1 MGKIKTFSQ
10 FESFSGRL
18 DEELTP
24 ALRNKAAD
32 IAYHK
37 ADASKD
43 PITRKKRLNQ
53 AYALSA
59 FPPHVNS
66 LAKKAA
72 DMVAKDIIGEHY
84 DASSVKYSL
93 SKGDFRDQTNSARFS
108 VSVPLASLS
117 DPGRTAP
124 TKAAKYVQLLVIEYR
139 MGDVLV
145 DGGVDKLRD
154 STIRV
159 LSRLAEEV
167 QKDLDLTS

>member
-32 IAYHK
+32 IAYQK

-43 PITRKKRLNQ
+43 PITRRKRLNQ
-53 AYALSA
+53 GRALMA
-59 FPPHVNS
+59 FPPHVDS

-72 DMVAKDIIGEHY
+72 DMVAKDIKGEDY
-84 DASSVKYSL
+84 DASSVKYYL
-93 SKGDFRDQTNSARFS
+93 GKGDIFSDLRDQTNSARFS
-108 VSVPLASLS
+108 VW
-117 DPGRTAP
+117 TAP
-124 TKAAKYVQLLVIEYR
+124 TKTPTKARAYGQLLVIEYR
-139 MGDVLV
+139 MGDVHVGKGDL
-145 DGGVDKLRD
+145 DMLRD